1 MGIRGS
7 ARIAAASFAAL
18 GAMALMPAAT
28 ADTTPSFQD
37 LCNVNQNT
45 WVRYHPDGNR
55 MYTIEQ
61 GGGFR
66 VVGFSVNYSW
76 AYGHGNGH
84 SDGWI
89 PNDGRLYNCH
99 QT

>member
-1 MGIRGS
+1 MGMRRS
-7 ARIAAASFAAL
+7 ARIAAAGL
-18 GAMALMPAAT
+18 GAVAAVALLPAGPAY
-28 ADTTPSFQD
+28 AVSAGQ

-45 WVRYHPDGNR
+45 WVRYTEGGDV
-55 MYTIEQ
+55 MYTIEA

-66 VVGFSVNYSW
+66 VDHLNFQQTWV
-76 AYGHGNGH
+76 YGHGNGH

-99 QT
+99 Y

>member
-1 MGIRGS
+1 MGMRR
-7 ARIAAASFAAL
+7 ATRVAAAGL
-18 GAMALMPAAT
+18 GAVAVVALMPATT
-28 ADTTPSFQD
+28 AAAVSAGQ

-45 WVRYHPDGNR
+45 WVRYTEGGSV
-55 MYTIEQ
+55 MYTIPA

-66 VVGFSVNYSW
+66 VDHLNFQQTWV
-76 AYGHGNGH
+76 YGHGNGH

-99 QT
+99 Y

>member
-1 MGIRGS
+1 MRIGRS
-7 ARIAAASFAAL
+7 ARIAAAGL
-18 GAMALMPAAT
+18 GAVAAVALLPGGTAYAVAAG
-28 ADTTPSFQD
+28 Q

-45 WVRYHPDGNR
+45 WVRATEGGTPL
-55 MYTIEQ
+55 YTIPA

-66 VVGFSVNYSW
+66 VDHLNHEQDWV
-76 AYGHGNGH
+76 YGNGSGH

-99 QT
+99 